1 LRLIHYVR
9 LINEGKISAWLLAKE
24 DVVPAVVSYALH
36 T

>member
-1 LRLIHYVR
+1 
-9 LINEGKISAWLLAKE
+9 EGKISARLLAKE